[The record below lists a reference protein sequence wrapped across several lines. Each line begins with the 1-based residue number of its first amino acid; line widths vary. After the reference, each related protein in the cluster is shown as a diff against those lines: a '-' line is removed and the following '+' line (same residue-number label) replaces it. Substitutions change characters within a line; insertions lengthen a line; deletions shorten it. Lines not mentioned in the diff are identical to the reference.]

1 MIKIKITKKSVMQ
14 EALKIDQMGLP
25 DIMVTLIREDLTSR

>member
-1 MIKIKITKKSVMQ
+1 MIKVRIRKKSVMQ

-25 DIMVTLIREDLTSR
+25 DIMVTLIKERKY